1 MQRLASVLWVSA
13 RSFLILRSLSA
24 NATTAGVSLGPFPD
38 YKSSMG
44 IFMGSAAELWELAN
58 PMSDA
63 SQRYAAALQEVLRYG
78 VRITFIGSIDDQL
91 VPMEVCILI
100 VTPYRKIRLTHCLQS
115 AVCSPANH
123 PYIYRAV
130 FIDGR
135 IHAPDL

>member
-1 MQRLASVLWVSA
+1 M
-13 RSFLILRSLSA
+13 
-24 NATTAGVSLGPFPD
+24 
-38 YKSSMG
+38 
-44 IFMGSAAELWELAN
+44 FMGAAAELWELGN
-58 PMSDA
+58 PISDV
-63 SQRYAAALQEVLRYG
+63 SQRYAAAMKEVLDYG

-91 VPMEVCILI
+91 VPMEVCISP
-100 VTPYRKIRLTHCLQS
+100 TRSTKSPLTCRLQS